1 MIKKKFKKSTFSF
14 HKKFLEKSRKC
25 SIKSLDLDIKVQLCD
40 RINLIEQFMQVNA
53 LKSSDV
59 ASQIP
64 ARPSSFQIFNF
75 VLWFL
80 FLWFRPKRQADSWF
94 LAPNSKWCGS
104 GHSAKNYKEL
114 GSSKSDGCCRRHDHC
129 RMTIGGLQ
137 TKFGLFNSWPF
148 TISHCKCDR
157 RLISTKSRILIA
169 IYCVALE
176 AALGQPSSTAN
187 QRLSLSLLEINWFP
201 IWSGFNTHC
210 ISP

>member
-1 MIKKKFKKSTFSF
+1 MI
-14 HKKFLEKSRKC
+14 
-25 SIKSLDLDIKVQLCD
+25 
-40 RINLIEQFMQVNA
+40 
-53 LKSSDV
+53 
-59 ASQIP
+59 
-64 ARPSSFQIFNF
+64 
-75 VLWFL
+75 

-137 TKFGLFNSWPF
+137 TKFGLFNAWPF

-157 RLISTKSRILIA
+157 RLLSTESRILIA
-169 IYCVALE
+169 IHCVALE

-187 QRLSLSLLEINWFP
+187 QRRSLSLLEINWFP
-201 IWSGFNTHC
+201 IWSGFNAHC
-210 ISP
+210 ISPQLASGNVLSETLLSPPIQWRECKED